1 MNDPRPQ
8 HKYNKLYTVDYLSNM
23 VGGRKTLYNN
33 QPIDFLKKMVAAS
46 IKDGEVST
54 ALRFSVSH
62 MGVNVAAA
70 FLFTALVYVDFL
82 LFLGCVVWL

>member
-8 HKYNKLYTVDYLSNM
+8 HKYNRVYTVDYLSNM

-46 IKDGEVST
+46 IKDGEVGV
-54 ALRFSVSH
+54 FSGSSSL
-62 MGVNVAAA
+62 G
-70 FLFTALVYVDFL
+70 LKFL
-82 LFLGCVVWL
+82 LYLFDVIGRQDLC

>member
-33 QPIDFLKKMVAAS
+33 QPVDFLKKMVAAS
-46 IKDGEVST
+46 IKDGEVGGV
-54 ALRFSVSH
+54 SVSSTQR
-62 MGVNVAAA
+62 VKASSSKS
-70 FLFTALVYVDFL
+70 LV
-82 LFLGCVVWL
+82 